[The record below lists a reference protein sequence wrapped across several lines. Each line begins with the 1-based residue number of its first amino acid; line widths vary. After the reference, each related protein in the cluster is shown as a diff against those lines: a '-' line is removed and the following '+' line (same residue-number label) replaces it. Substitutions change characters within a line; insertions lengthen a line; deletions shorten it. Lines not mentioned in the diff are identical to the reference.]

1 MIQQKNNRQTLISLA
16 LVALM
21 LAVVLVLDQVIQ
33 PTDYMSML
41 LKVLQKASVYALAAV
56 SLNLLTG
63 FTGLFSLG
71 QAGFMLLGAYTYAI
85 LTIPTADREAVYYLY
100 NGSAVNF
107 SLPELFGGGALG
119 LILGVLAALILAG
132 CVAAVIAWLIGL
144 PVLRL
149 KSDYLAIATLG
160 FAEII
165 RAIFQW
171 DRLGPV
177 TNGANALKSFP
188 TFSSFNIEN
197 ANGEV
202 VLRLSTF
209 VPFLLV
215 AVCIGIMVLLI
226 NSTYGRAFKAIRE
239 DEVAAEAMGI
249 NLAKHKRM
257 AFCISSFFAGVGGG
271 LFAMFANNAQAKV
284 YTSTMTYEILLI
296 VVIGGIYAGMFTATE
311 GGGIGA
317 FTTVFLALVMGRLS
331 WSIVTSGLNDTGKT
345 ISMAFT
351 VLGGA
356 GVFSYFM
363 TMSKIPMI
371 LAGVIASMNMPPMA
385 VMFAIIVCMSL
396 LGCFI
401 PAIPLMLICVPI
413 FLPLAALFGWNL
425 IWFGVIINILV
436 TMAGMTPPFGVSLFV
451 AKELADVPLS
461 LVYRSS
467 IPFVLAFFLCLGFCI
482 AFEPLSTWL
491 PAMMR

>member
-1 MIQQKNNRQTLISLA
+1 MLQEKKSKRGAWIALGCVAALLVLVIVLENTMQPTSMLFTVLKKGAVYA
-16 LVALM
+16 LVA
-21 LAVVLVLDQVIQ
+21 A
-33 PTDYMSML
+33 
-41 LKVLQKASVYALAAV
+41 
-56 SLNLLTG
+56 SLNLLNG

-85 LTIPTADREAVYYLY
+85 LTIPSADRESVYYLY
-100 NGSAVNF
+100 GGSAVNF

-149 KSDYLAIATLG
+149 KSDYLAIAPLG

-271 LFAMFANNAQAKV
+271 LFAMFANQAQAKTFT
-284 YTSTMTYEILLI
+284 TSMTYEILLI
-296 VVIGGIYAGMFTATE
+296 VVIGGIGSISGSCIASFLYVAASEWWLRFLDTE
-311 GGGIGA
+311 TYIGA
-317 FTTVFLALVMGRLS
+317 FKVPFLRTGFRMVVFSIIIMIVVLFFRRGLMGDRELSDVARSLRARLS
-331 WSIVTSGLNDTGKT
+331 GK
-345 ISMAFT
+345 
-351 VLGGA
+351 
-356 GVFSYFM
+356 
-363 TMSKIPMI
+363 SKKKE
-371 LAGVIASMNMPPMA
+371 
-385 VMFAIIVCMSL
+385 
-396 LGCFI
+396 
-401 PAIPLMLICVPI
+401 
-413 FLPLAALFGWNL
+413 AA
-425 IWFGVIINILV
+425 
-436 TMAGMTPPFGVSLFV
+436 
-451 AKELADVPLS
+451 K
-461 LVYRSS
+461 
-467 IPFVLAFFLCLGFCI
+467 
-482 AFEPLSTWL
+482 
-491 PAMMR
+491 

>member
-1 MIQQKNNRQTLISLA
+1 MLQEKKRKRGAWIALGCVAALLVLVIVLENTMQPTSMLFTVLKKGAVYA
-16 LVALM
+16 LVA
-21 LAVVLVLDQVIQ
+21 A
-33 PTDYMSML
+33 
-41 LKVLQKASVYALAAV
+41 
-56 SLNLLTG
+56 SLNLLNG

-85 LTIPTADREAVYYLY
+85 LTIPSADRESVYYLY
-100 NGSAVNF
+100 GGSAVNF

-271 LFAMFANNAQAKV
+271 LFAMFANQAQAKTFT
-284 YTSTMTYEILLI
+284 TSMTYEILLI
-296 VVIGGIYAGMFTATE
+296 VVIGGIGSISGSCIASFLYVAASEWWLRFLDTE
-311 GGGIGA
+311 TYIGA
-317 FTTVFLALVMGRLS
+317 FKVPFLRTGFRMVVFSIIIMIVVLFFRRGLMGDRELSDVARSLRARLS
-331 WSIVTSGLNDTGKT
+331 GK
-345 ISMAFT
+345 
-351 VLGGA
+351 
-356 GVFSYFM
+356 
-363 TMSKIPMI
+363 SKKKE
-371 LAGVIASMNMPPMA
+371 
-385 VMFAIIVCMSL
+385 
-396 LGCFI
+396 
-401 PAIPLMLICVPI
+401 
-413 FLPLAALFGWNL
+413 AA
-425 IWFGVIINILV
+425 
-436 TMAGMTPPFGVSLFV
+436 
-451 AKELADVPLS
+451 K
-461 LVYRSS
+461 
-467 IPFVLAFFLCLGFCI
+467 
-482 AFEPLSTWL
+482 
-491 PAMMR
+491 

>member
-1 MIQQKNNRQTLISLA
+1 MLQEKKSKRGAWIALGCVAALLVLVIVLENTMQPTSMLFTVLKKGAVYA
-16 LVALM
+16 LVA
-21 LAVVLVLDQVIQ
+21 A
-33 PTDYMSML
+33 
-41 LKVLQKASVYALAAV
+41 
-56 SLNLLTG
+56 SLNLLNG

-85 LTIPTADREAVYYLY
+85 LTIPSADRESVYYLY
-100 NGSAVNF
+100 GGSAVNF

-249 NLAKHKRM
+249 NLAKPKRM

-271 LFAMFANNAQAKV
+271 LFAMFANQAQAKTFT
-284 YTSTMTYEILLI
+284 TSMTYEILPI
-296 VVIGGIYAGMFTATE
+296 VVIGGIGSISGSCIASFLYVAASEWWLRFLDTE
-311 GGGIGA
+311 TYIRSFKVPFLRTG
-317 FTTVFLALVMGRLS
+317 FRMVVFSIIIIMIVVLFFRRGLMGDRELSDVARSLRARLS
-331 WSIVTSGLNDTGKT
+331 GK
-345 ISMAFT
+345 
-351 VLGGA
+351 
-356 GVFSYFM
+356 
-363 TMSKIPMI
+363 SKKKE
-371 LAGVIASMNMPPMA
+371 
-385 VMFAIIVCMSL
+385 
-396 LGCFI
+396 
-401 PAIPLMLICVPI
+401 
-413 FLPLAALFGWNL
+413 AA
-425 IWFGVIINILV
+425 
-436 TMAGMTPPFGVSLFV
+436 
-451 AKELADVPLS
+451 K
-461 LVYRSS
+461 
-467 IPFVLAFFLCLGFCI
+467 
-482 AFEPLSTWL
+482 
-491 PAMMR
+491 